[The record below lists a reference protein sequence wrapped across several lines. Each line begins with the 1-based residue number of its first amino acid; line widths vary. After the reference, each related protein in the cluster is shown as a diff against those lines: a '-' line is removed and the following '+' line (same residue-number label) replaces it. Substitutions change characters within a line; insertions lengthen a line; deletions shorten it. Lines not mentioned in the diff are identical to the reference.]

1 VRPADRPVL
10 VTGCSSGIGLA
21 AARCLRDRG
30 YPVFASA
37 RRDSDVDRLRAE
49 GLNAVRLDLD
59 DDASIA
65 AALDAVLERTG
76 GRLYGLFNNGA
87 YGQPGAVEDLRRD
100 VLRAQ
105 LETALLGW
113 HELTRRAI
121 PVMRAQGEGR
131 IILNSS
137 VLGLVAFAYRG
148 AYVAAKF
155 ALEGLTDTLRLEL
168 HGTGIQ
174 VSLIEPGPIL
184 SRFRDNAHRKF
195 VENVDAAASPHRDR
209 YRAMQ
214 ARLTKEGAAQP
225 FTLPPEAVVR
235 RVIHALEARRAKAR
249 YYVTFPTYLFAA
261 LRRVLPTSVLDAAL
275 RAASGGGRR

>member
-1 VRPADRPVL
+1 MRPADRPVL

-21 AARCLRDRG
+21 AARRLRDRG

-37 RRDSDVDRLRAE
+37 RRDADVERLRAE
-49 GLNAVRLDLD
+49 GLQAVRLDLD
-59 DDASIA
+59 DDASIG
-65 AALDAVLERTG
+65 AALEAVLERSG

-113 HELTRRAI
+113 HELTRRVI
-121 PVMRAQGEGR
+121 PVMRARGEGR
-131 IILNSS
+131 IIQNSS

-174 VSLIEPGPIL
+174 VSLVEPGPIL
-184 SRFRDNAHRKF
+184 SRFRENAFRKF
-195 VENVDAAASPHRDR
+195 VDNVDVEASPHRDR

-214 ARLTKEGAAQP
+214 ARLTKEGPAQP
-225 FTLPPEAVVR
+225 LTLPPDAVVR

-261 LRRVLPTSVLDAAL
+261 LRRVLPTTVLDAAL

>member
-1 VRPADRPVL
+1 MPDPSRPVL
-10 VTGCSSGIGLA
+10 ITGCSSGIGLA
-21 AARCLRDRG
+21 AAKGLRDRG
-30 YPVFASA
+30 YRVFASA
-37 RRDSDVDRLRAE
+37 RRAEDVARLRTE
-49 GLNAVRLDLD
+49 GFESVQLDLD

-65 AALDAVLERTG
+65 AALAAVLDATG

-87 YGQPGAVEDLRRD
+87 YGQPGALEDLRRE

-105 LETALLGW
+105 FETALFGW
-113 HELTRRAI
+113 HALTRRVV

-131 IILNSS
+131 IVQNSS

-168 HGTGIQ
+168 HGTGVQ

-184 SRFRDNAHRKF
+184 SRFRKNAYAKF
-195 VENVDAAASPHRDR
+195 LANVDAAASPHRDR
-209 YRAMQ
+209 YRAME
-214 ARLTKEGAAQP
+214 ARLAREGAAQP

-235 RVIHALEARRAKAR
+235 RLIHALEARRARAR
-249 YYVTFPTYLFAA
+249 YYVTLPTYLFAG
-261 LRRVLPTSVLDAAL
+261 LRRVLPTPMLDAAL
-275 RAASGGGRR
+275 RAASAGGRR

>member
-1 VRPADRPVL
+1 MSPADRPVL

-21 AARCLRDRG
+21 TARGLRDRG

-37 RRDSDVDRLRAE
+37 RRDEDVARLRAE
-49 GLNAVRLDLD
+49 GLQAVRLDLD

-65 AALDAVLERTG
+65 GALATVLERTG

-105 LETALLGW
+105 LETGLLGW
-113 HELTRRAI
+113 HELTRRVI

-131 IILNSS
+131 IIQNSS

-148 AYVAAKF
+148 AYVATKF

-168 HGTGIQ
+168 HNTGVQ

-184 SRFRDNAHRKF
+184 TRFRDNAYQKF
-195 VENVDAAASPHRDR
+195 VANVDAEASPHRER

-225 FTLPPEAVVR
+225 FTLPPEAVLR
-235 RVIHALEARRAKAR
+235 RVVHALEARRARTR
-249 YYVTFPTYLFAA
+249 YYVTTPTYLFAA
-261 LRRVLPTSVLDAAL
+261 VRRLLPTRVLDAAL

>member
-1 VRPADRPVL
+1 MAQKTIL
-10 VTGCSSGIGLA
+10 ITGCSSGIGLA
-21 AARCLRDRG
+21 AARRLRDRG

-37 RRDSDVDRLRAE
+37 RRDADVERLRAE
-49 GLNAVRLDLD
+49 GLQAVRLDLD
-59 DDASIA
+59 DDASIG
-65 AALDAVLERTG
+65 AALEAVLERSG

-113 HELTRRAI
+113 HELTRRVI
-121 PVMRAQGEGR
+121 PVMRARGEGR
-131 IILNSS
+131 IIQNSS

-174 VSLIEPGPIL
+174 VSLVEPGPIL
-184 SRFRDNAHRKF
+184 SRFRENAFRKF
-195 VENVDAAASPHRDR
+195 VDNVDVEASPHRDR

-214 ARLTKEGAAQP
+214 ARLTKEGPAQP
-225 FTLPPEAVVR
+225 LTLPPDAVVR

-261 LRRVLPTSVLDAAL
+261 LRRVLPTTVLDAAL

>member
-1 VRPADRPVL
+1 MNAAERPVL
-10 VTGCSSGIGLA
+10 ITGCSSGIGLA
-21 AARCLRDRG
+21 TARGLRDRG
-30 YPVFASA
+30 YWVFPSA
-37 RRDSDVDRLRAE
+37 RQAADVERLGAE
-49 GLNAVRLDLD
+49 GFDAVRLDLD
-59 DDASIA
+59 DDTSIA
-65 AALDAVLERTG
+65 EAVGAVLERSG

-87 YGQPGAVEDLRRD
+87 FGQPGAVEDLRRE

-105 LETALLGW
+105 FETGVFGW
-113 HELTRRAI
+113 HELTRRVI

-131 IILNSS
+131 IIQNSS
-137 VLGLVAFAYRG
+137 VLGLVALAYRG

-168 HGTGIQ
+168 HGSGIQ

-184 SRFRDNAHRKF
+184 SRFRENAYRKF
-195 VENVDAAASPHRDR
+195 VENIDAECSPHRDR

-225 FTLPPEAVVR
+225 FTLPPEAVLK
-235 RVIHALEARRAKAR
+235 RVVHALEARRARAR
-249 YYVTFPTYLFAA
+249 YSVTLPTYLFAG
-261 LRRVLPTSVLDAAL
+261 LRRALPTTVLDAAL